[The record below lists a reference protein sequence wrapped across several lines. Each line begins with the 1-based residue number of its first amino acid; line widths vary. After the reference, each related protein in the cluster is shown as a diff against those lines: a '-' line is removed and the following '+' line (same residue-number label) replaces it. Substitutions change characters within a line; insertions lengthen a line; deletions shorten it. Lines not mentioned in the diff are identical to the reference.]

1 LEAGLNTRETREV
14 TIKTSISNRLH
25 PVWMNKTGGVK
36 MKSIIRRLSIVEKNI
51 GTCIIPE
58 KERIIVI
65 PYPAGHEEEFKRL
78 TQESVK
84 RLKEKY
90 GPNISDN
97 DLLIIGIRKFYRQ
110 EKEASRT

>member
-1 LEAGLNTRETREV
+1 
-14 TIKTSISNRLH
+14 
-25 PVWMNKTGGVK
+25 
-36 MKSIIRRLSIVEKNI
+36 MKSIIRRLSIVEKNV
-51 GTCIIPE
+51 GTCVIPE

-78 TQESVK
+78 TQESIK
-84 RLKEKY
+84 MMKEKY
-90 GPNISDN
+90 GQNLSDD